1 MKQANLPPIPRS
13 LKAPLRD
20 ALRALS
26 GVADLSEEALEP
38 VARMVPEPFRH
49 AVRDTLHAMKQ
60 ATVGDVVSRLDRDR
74 LAAAS
79 GFVNGAAEGAD
90 ACARMMGFA
99 WDYLSA
105 RAAVRPHWMFSEA
118 VAATALR
125 KLPSDAVTRP
135 ALACRAVLTSAAIG
149 ELPAA
154 PVVQAAP
161 GGHTPESLLTAAIV
175 WLLTARADSAEEELR
190 LLDMAAALCRSIP
203 AEPRDPADTDKL
215 NARLRMLAQHL

>member
-1 MKQANLPPIPRS
+1 MEIKVLARQGHSI
-13 LKAPLRD
+13 KAIARELGLSRNTVRKYLRD
-20 ALRALS
+20 AGLPHYKPRPPRAYKL
-26 GVADLSEEALEP
+26 D
-38 VARMVPEPFRH
+38 PF
-49 AVRDTLHAMKQ
+49 K
-60 ATVGDVVSRLDRDR
+60 
-74 LAAAS
+74 
-79 GFVNGAAEGAD
+79 
-90 ACARMMGFA
+90 
-99 WDYLSA
+99 DYLQA
-105 RAAVRPHWMFSEA
+105 RAEAARPHWMFSEA

-125 KLPSDAVTRP
+125 KLPSDAGTRP